1 MDSDLIKRRSLLKI
15 ALDKGKGSFN
25 LNLQYILNA
34 LWRVV
39 DENGTV
45 DQPKDFLA
53 QSVSYPMKY
62 VDALADAR
70 CLEIIASGGKKR
82 IITGVKLLEK
92 SLSAGFARKAK
103 EAWKPAPVVLP
114 KPAMVVSVFEEN
126 IPEENKEPEPIVIF
140 MDVPNLVNKGD
151 LGMFLSGV
159 LWSRLIK
166 IIAGPRKVED
176 VFAYVSIPDDVRNH
190 EVPEWL
196 PAVKMAGAGIKIIWR
211 EGYEKR
217 GGGDYRKRDIDSMM
231 NYDLGIFPR
240 SPIDSKR
247 IYKNVKTIVLVT
259 ADSDFSR
266 AIRDF
271 IAIKK
276 ISVEVFCWK
285 EDISPRSSLRKYA
298 SRVVFLNEFCE
309 DFLPA
314 LSRVKELSRA
324 TKIS

>member
-1 MDSDLIKRRSLLKI
+1 MDSDLIKRRSLVKI
-15 ALDKGKGSFN
+15 ALDKGRGSFN
-25 LNLQYILNA
+25 LNLQYVLNA

-92 SLSAGFARKAK
+92 SLSAGFARKEE
-103 EAWKPAPVVLP
+103 EARKPAPVVLP
-114 KPAMVVSVFEEN
+114 KPAMATSVFEKN

-140 MDVPNLVNKGD
+140 IDVPNLVNKGD

-190 EVPEWL
+190 AVPEWL

-285 EDISPRSSLRKYA
+285 EDISPRPSLQRSA